1 MFELI
6 LPNHMMFVYFLCQDK
21 RLGAL
26 NRFKSKGCNIIT
38 CTNVASCG
46 LDIRG
51 VDVVINYDIPSPK
64 VSFGS
69 FVLLGDQVCVYSIA
83 CSMNVRKV
91 QLFRL
96 YILLCHTECSHMYI
110 GWVGLHVQDG
120 LDTQCPW

>member
-64 VSFGS
+64 VSFDS
-69 FVLLGDQVCVYSIA
+69 FVVLDDQVCVYSIA
-83 CSMNVRKV
+83 YSMNVRRV
-91 QLFRL
+91 QLFRFHL
-96 YILLCHTECSHMYI
+96 AVYLIMPH
-110 GWVGLHVQDG
+110 
-120 LDTQCPW
+120 